1 MFILFTEIPVF
12 PTVTAKVAFEDFQ
25 WRTDFDTNFFKVPK
39 DYREDASRWVLLLSY
54 SHNKYL
60 IIIMYI
66 FWLFAYSVNSN
77 GGNSNANKMDL
88 TWSTYYGCHFFY

>member
-39 DYREDASRWVLLLSY
+39 DYREDASR
-54 SHNKYL
+54 
-60 IIIMYI
+60 
-66 FWLFAYSVNSN
+66 
-77 GGNSNANKMDL
+77 
-88 TWSTYYGCHFFY
+88 